1 MTSILE
7 ASQRL
12 RGMFLDVQGTR
23 VSVADAARLSGVDSR
38 MCQDILETLTDAR
51 FLKQGLNGTFTRR
64 QADTVD
70 S

>member
-1 MTSILE
+1 MIPIAE
-7 ASQRL
+7 ALQRV

-23 VSVADAARLSGVDSR
+23 LSIVDAARLSGIDRQLCGDV
-38 MCQDILETLTDAR
+38 LEALANGR
-51 FLKQGLNGTFTRR
+51 FLKRGADGTFTRR